1 MSAQR
6 LGSEHSHGENSLQRS
21 IGPGTL
27 AASVINGTIG
37 TGIFALPAIVAGRLG
52 HATVVAYLIC
62 TVLIGLVYLCYAEAG
77 SRISLSG
84 GAYAYVE
91 AAFGPFAGF
100 LTSSVLWFGYCMLSD
115 AAIAD
120 ALVTMLASMV
130 PWAGEPVPRALIL
143 IGMFGAL
150 AAINIRGVRS
160 GARLV
165 VTLTVLKLAPL
176 VLLIVLGAPHLQW
189 SDVTPSGAAHWDDL
203 GATTLLLF
211 FAFAGGETAV
221 TPSGEIRNPNRTV
234 PRGLLLGLGAVV
246 LIYMGLQAI
255 TQSVLGAELARHKDA
270 PLAAVGE
277 ILIGPA
283 GATLLLIGA
292 CVSIVGTLSGDM
304 LNTPRAIYAAGRDGL
319 LPGPLGAV
327 HPRFRTPHVA
337 IAGAFRELAIVS
349 SASILLVDLAVV
361 LAVPVLRKRDV
372 RAGERAGEYVFRLPG
387 GPLIPICGAL
397 VVLWTLSNIARDE
410 AIGVGLLVLVS
421 SAFYLYARRKQKPV
435 DVAGT

>member
-1 MSAQR
+1 
-6 LGSEHSHGENSLQRS
+6 
-21 IGPGTL
+21 
-27 AASVINGTIG
+27 
-37 TGIFALPAIVAGRLG
+37 
-52 HATVVAYLIC
+52 
-62 TVLIGLVYLCYAEAG
+62 
-77 SRISLSG
+77 
-84 GAYAYVE
+84 
-91 AAFGPFAGF
+91 
-100 LTSSVLWFGYCMLSD
+100 
-115 AAIAD
+115 
-120 ALVTMLASMV
+120 
-130 PWAGEPVPRALIL
+130 
-143 IGMFGAL
+143 
-150 AAINIRGVRS
+150 
-160 GARLV
+160 
-165 VTLTVLKLAPL
+165 
-176 VLLIVLGAPHLQW
+176 
-189 SDVTPSGAAHWDDL
+189 
-203 GATTLLLF
+203 
-211 FAFAGGETAV
+211 
-221 TPSGEIRNPNRTV
+221 V

-337 IAGAFRELAIVS
+337 IALLAGLGCAFAIAGAFRELAIVS